1 MIFIVLCFIAV
12 HLLMFINI
20 SRARILMLN
29 LLPVLLITVPVYFNE
44 LGIELFQAGNITFL
58 GLFLMPHT
66 ITILLIDNSFSEKIS
81 PLTAMNYLITTFL
94 ILFLILTDYRILLIC
109 CFHLAA
115 YLYLYISMRKKI
127 TEKKYLFPLL
137 FNSLAIL
144 LYLPGVITEKR
155 LIIFFIFSFIL
166 HYFIIIAGYNRKIVK
181 FNSRFA
187 GMNALNKNLNL
198 KINRLRQSN
207 EQLKKIIAQKDI
219 EILQVARHASLAEVT
234 TGIAHELAQPLTG
247 IKCLA
252 QNMIDDITCDELD
265 SGQASSD
272 LEKITSLVDR
282 SSSIIDHIR
291 AFSRKRSFILQPVD
305 INTCILNAIELI
317 NIQMKKNSIDIVFVL
332 DDTIPKIWGDNLSL
346 EQLFINLILNSKD
359 AILTR
364 QDEEPYLSGFIKI
377 TTAMRESQVI
387 LLIEDNGSGIP
398 EDLIT
403 KIWTPFF
410 TTKLK
415 GKGTGIGLSLS
426 HRIIKEH
433 NAEVNI
439 DTSLRGTVFTIK
451 FPLNTPE
458 LQPNF

>member
-1 MIFIVLCFIAV
+1 
-12 HLLMFINI
+12 
-20 SRARILMLN
+20 MLN
-29 LLPVLLITVPVYFNE
+29 LLPVLLITLPAYFNE
-44 LGIELFQAGNITFL
+44 LGIEIFQAQNITYL
-58 GLFLMPHT
+58 GLFLIPHT
-66 ITILLIDNSFSEKIS
+66 ITILLLDHSFSEKMS
-81 PLTAMNYLITTFL
+81 PLTVMNYIITPFL
-94 ILFLILTDYRILLIC
+94 FLFLIVNDYRILLIC
-109 CFHLAA
+109 IFHLAA
-115 YLYLYISMRKKI
+115 YSYLFAAMRTRLI
-127 TEKKYLFPLL
+127 EKKYLFPLL
-137 FNSLAIL
+137 FNSISLLIFFTGIIDKETFIIL
-144 LYLPGVITEKR
+144 L
-155 LIIFFIFSFIL
+155 IISFIL
-166 HYFIIIAGYNRKIVK
+166 YYFIIISGYTRKILN
-181 FNSRFA
+181 FGIRFT
-187 GMNALNKNLNL
+187 GMNTLNKNLNQ

-207 EQLKKIIAQKDI
+207 EQLKRIIAQKDI

-247 IKCLA
+247 IKCIA
-252 QNMIDDITCDELD
+252 QNMMDDINCNELD
-265 SGQASSD
+265 SSQASSD
-272 LEKITSLVDR
+272 LERIASLVDR

-291 AFSRKRSFILQPVD
+291 TFSRKRGFTLHPVD
-305 INTCILNAIELI
+305 INSAILNAIELI

-377 TTAMRESQVI
+377 TTTMRENQVVLI
-387 LLIEDNGSGIP
+387 IEDNGSGIP

-433 NAEVNI
+433 DAEVNI
-439 DTSLRGTVFTIK
+439 DTSPRGTVFTIK
-451 FPLNTPE
+451 FPVNKPEFLLND
-458 LQPNF
+458 